1 MGTVTLLNPHIHCIM
16 EILKGQTLIKKDG
29 SSHPADSALAGKP
42 IVMIYFSAHWCPPC
56 KAFTPVLKDFY
67 EEVQDDVELIFVSS
81 DRSHDDMISYMKES
95 HGTLIT
101 KEGRNAVTSQGP
113 AVVQQ
118 WKR

>member
-1 MGTVTLLNPHIHCIM
+1 M

-67 EEVQDDVELIFVSS
+67 EVSHKSHVRCQEEDVLKFLFICRKFKT
-81 DRSHDDMISYMKES
+81 MW
-95 HGTLIT
+95 
-101 KEGRNAVTSQGP
+101 N
-113 AVVQQ
+113 
-118 WKR
+118 